1 MSFSGKLEY
10 DFFFFFVKLSDS
22 VLSPVLVSI
31 WVPVSPA
38 YVLGPAHSDLTS
50 NQSGPCIVPEHPLP
64 SSILVSACLFSAE
77 NAA

>member
-1 MSFSGKLEY
+1 MMSVMSSNGSLQ
-10 DFFFFFVKLSDS
+10 LS
-22 VLSPVLVSI
+22 LSTRGLL
-31 WVPVSPA
+31 PVSPA